1 MWDRL
6 WIDIN
11 LATDATGT
19 GQPGGDDFG
28 TIPDGAIAV
37 KDGVI
42 AWVGSRADLPGTPES
57 LAAEV
62 LTCGGQ
68 WMTAGL
74 VDPHTHLVFG
84 GDRSGEFAE
93 RLQGVSYQEI
103 ARRGGGILSTVR
115 ATREA
120 SEEDL
125 LQSTLKRARTL
136 VENGVTTVEIK
147 SGYGL
152 RLEDEL
158 KQLRVARAV
167 GRHLPLRVHTTFLG
181 AHALPPEF
189 AGRQADYVTHLC
201 NDMLPAVAR
210 EGLADS
216 VDAFCETIA
225 FTPAEVEQI
234 FTVARGLNLP
244 LRLHADQ
251 MSDLGGSALAA
262 RWGALSA
269 DHVEYATEAG
279 ARAMAEAGTVAM
291 LLPGAFYFVREEKQP
306 PVALF
311 RKHGVAMGLATDCNP
326 GTSPILTPT
335 GVMNMACTLFRL
347 TPGEALA
354 GHTHIAARALGLA
367 DTVGRLRVG
376 MAADMALWDIAGPHE
391 LSYWIGGVR
400 PTGRVF
406 AGQPDCQPARQ
417 PD

>member
-6 WIDIN
+6 WIDVN

-19 GQPGGDDFG
+19 GQPGGDDFS
-28 TIPDGAIAV
+28 IIRDGAIAA

-42 AWVGSRADLPGTPES
+42 AWVGPRADLPGTPES
-57 LAAEV
+57 LAGEV
-62 LTCGGQ
+62 ISCHGQ

-115 ATREA
+115 ATRDA

-125 LQSTLKRARTL
+125 LDSTLRRARTL

-167 GRHLPLRVHTTFLG
+167 GQHLPLRVHTTFLG

-201 NDMLPAVAR
+201 EDMLPAVAQA
-210 EGLADS
+210 GLADS

-225 FTPAEVEQI
+225 FTPAEVERI

-262 RWGALSA
+262 HWGALSA

-279 ARAMAEAGTVAM
+279 ARAMAASGTVAM
-291 LLPGAFYFVREEKQP
+291 LLPGAFYFVREEKLP

-311 RKHGVAMGLATDCNP
+311 REHGVAMGLATDCNP

-354 GHTHIAARALGLA
+354 GHTHIAARALGLG

-376 MAADMALWDIAGPHE
+376 MAADMAVWDVAGPHE

-400 PTGRVF
+400 PTARVF
-406 AGQPDCQPARQ
+406 AGQVG
-417 PD
+417 